1 MTDLSELNQTGVHH
15 TVDISATVNGRKV
28 SRRVPIHYRVI
39 DFVREELKLTG

>member
-28 SRRVPIHYRVI
+28 SEGADSLSCDRFRARRIKTY
-39 DFVREELKLTG
+39 GQ

>member
-28 SRRVPIHYRVI
+28 SRWSPIH
-39 DFVREELKLTG
+39 